1 VMQRQFHEEEQCTR
15 RLVPCTLKC
24 GEWIHCDMLENHIA
38 HECVKRPVPPMP
50 CRLGC
55 GEMFEGGA
63 HRLLELEEERLMHEQ
78 VSTRD

>member
-1 VMQRQFHEEEQCTR
+1 MDLSGSDKIVHQRLC
-15 RLVPCTLKC
+15 LPL
-24 GEWIHCDMLENHIA
+24 
-38 HECVKRPVPPMP
+38 RPVPPMP

-78 VSTRD
+78 VSTQD